1 MKDPTHVLLV
11 DDNLGML
18 ETLSDIL
25 TSYGFEVS
33 TAVDG
38 QEALGK
44 FKQQEFTVAVVDI
57 ILPGINGVELIRQL
71 RPAHPDSHFIVITA
85 YTDSELTR
93 QARDEEV
100 AAIMYK
106 PVDPHQLVTKVK
118 ELPGVKTD

>member
-33 TAVDG
+33 TAIDG

-44 FKQQEFTVAVVDI
+44 FKQREFTVAVIDI

-118 ELPGVKTD
+118 ELSGMKTD